1 METGFRSLFLSVLLA
16 TATLYASSAIAQ
28 SAEADKTIDSVL
40 IKPDIQRQEFDEALI
55 DREDFELMAFAGFIS
70 IEDFGVN
77 PLLALK
83 LNYHVSEALFVQ
95 FTLAQ
100 SEGGKTSYEILSAGG
115 APLLTPAERELQ
127 YYSINVGFNLLPGEA
142 FWSEQT
148 AYNTTFYLSAGI
160 GATEFAGSDRHTIN
174 YGAGYRF
181 LLNDAISLNTEFRNN
196 VFDIDVFGSNKSTN
210 NLEFIIGLGW
220 FF

>member
-1 METGFRSLFLSVLLA
+1 METGFRSLFLGLL
-16 TATLYASSAIAQ
+16 TVVSCLGNTDAI

-40 IKPDIQRQEFDEALI
+40 IKPNIQRQAFDEALI
-55 DREDFELMAFAGFIS
+55 DGEDFELMLFGGFIS

-77 PLLALK
+77 ALLAFK
-83 LNYHVSEALFVQ
+83 LNYHVSEALFLQ
-95 FTLAQ
+95 LTLAQ
-100 SEGGKTSYEILSAGG
+100 SEGGKTSYEVLSGG

-127 YYSINVGFNLLPGEA
+127 YYSINVGFNLLPGEG

-148 AYNTTFYLSAGI
+148 AYNTAFYLSAGI
-160 GATEFAGSDRHTIN
+160 GNTEFAGNDRHTIN

-181 LLNDAISLNTEFRNN
+181 LLNDAITLNTEFRNN
-196 VFDIDVFGSNKSTN
+196 VFDVDVFGSNKSIN
-210 NLEFIIGLGW
+210 NLEFIVGLGW